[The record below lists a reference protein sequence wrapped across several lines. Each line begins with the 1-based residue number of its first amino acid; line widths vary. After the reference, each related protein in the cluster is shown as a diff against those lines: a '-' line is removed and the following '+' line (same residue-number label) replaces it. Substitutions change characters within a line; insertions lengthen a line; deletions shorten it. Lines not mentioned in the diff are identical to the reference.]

1 MNPLPALAR
10 LGFDTGRLGFTL
22 RTCFAACLAL
32 LAAWALGL
40 EHPQW
45 SAMTVFASA
54 QPARNM
60 LLEKAFFRGVGT
72 LAGTAVGVV
81 LMLLS
86 GGLPLP
92 VMLGLAL
99 WVGLCAFAGNLLR
112 GFVSY
117 GALIAGFSAAMV
129 VLLDIGHP
137 DHVLLLAADRLL
149 TVLTGIVTAL
159 VVGLLF
165 APKEGEDAVAGEAR
179 QLAIRVLRQLTSLLS
194 GTRPGAEEQ
203 RQTLRQL
210 ALLDEALEP
219 HGAGSLRSRRSAR
232 SIRSLISALVSA
244 LVWLR
249 TAPETLRVE
258 PVGKLLEQA
267 AGALEGAA
275 PVTEILPL
283 LEQAADLASEHPPLR
298 DAILRLEAAA
308 KERIGVSDGEIRPAR
323 IEHPVIL
330 HRDWVGARQAA
341 LRAGGIMLG
350 LGTLWVVTGWQAG
363 ALLLLGT
370 SVMVTLFSTWENP
383 ALIMRKVLVGQ
394 ACGALA
400 ALACRW
406 LVWPHATSELEL
418 VLTLMPFIML
428 GALPMAHR
436 RTMLG
441 SIDYCMALLLLSQPA
456 LPLKGDLAGT
466 VFTALAVVSAPLL
479 TLIAF
484 RTIFPTDARQRLQ
497 VLAGMMLRELQDLC
511 SAPEAALRAATW
523 RARLNHRL
531 LRLVRLS
538 QQAGE
543 RAGTQED
550 GGIAVFAV
558 GMAVLRLRTMLAETD
573 LAPATAHAIRLA
585 LARIANA
592 AEQPGR
598 AVQALDELASRLD
611 EAGRGEPE
619 SLRAASRALA
629 AQASFFQDQGGRP
642 DAAAGAPG

>member
-1 MNPLPALAR
+1 MNALPALTR

-32 LAAWALGL
+32 LAAWTLGL

-60 LLEKAFFRGVGT
+60 LVEKAFFRGVGT
-72 LAGTAVGVV
+72 LAGTAVGVL

-86 GGLPLP
+86 GGQPLP

-137 DHVLLLAADRLL
+137 DHILLLAVDRLL

-159 VVGLLF
+159 IIGLLF
-165 APKEGEDAVAGEAR
+165 APKEGEDAVAGQAR
-179 QLAIRVLRQLTSLLS
+179 QLTIRVLRQLATLLS
-194 GTRPGAEEQ
+194 GMKPGAEEQ
-203 RQTLRQL
+203 RQILRQL

-219 HGAGSLRSRRSAR
+219 HGLRSRRSAR
-232 SIRSLISALVSA
+232 SIRSLISALVST

-249 TAPETLRVE
+249 AAPETLR
-258 PVGKLLEQA
+258 
-267 AGALEGAA
+267 AA
-275 PVTEILPL
+275 PVQEL
-283 LEQAADLASEHPPLR
+283 LEQAADALEAAAPVAEVLPLLERAADLSAEHPPLQ

-308 KERIGVSDGEIRPAR
+308 KERVGVSDGEARPAR

-350 LGTLWVVTGWQAG
+350 LGTIWVVTGWQAG

-418 VLTLMPFIML
+418 VLMLMPFIMI

-456 LPLKGDLAGT
+456 LPLKGDLAST
-466 VFTALAVVSAPLL
+466 VFTALAVVSAPFL

-497 VLAGMMLRELQDLC
+497 VLAGMMLKELQDLC

-538 QQAGE
+538 QQAGD
-543 RAGTQED
+543 RASTQED

-558 GMAVLRLRTMLAETD
+558 GLAVLRLRAMLAETD
-573 LAPATAHAIRLA
+573 LAPAAAHAIRLA

-592 AEQPGR
+592 AQQPGR
-598 AVQALDELASRLD
+598 AVQALDELASRFD
-611 EAGRGEPE
+611 EIGRGEAE
-619 SLRAASRALA
+619 SMRAASRALA
-629 AQASFFQDQGGRP
+629 AQGSFFTQSG
-642 DAAAGAPG
+642 ATVAAG